1 MEAVDKLNAFEWPSC
16 ETEDTEDQLTDITN
30 KYKNHPSINKSKSN
44 CTVKQKFS
52 FMPVTVND
60 VEIVIKNVPT
70 KKGNGAGIPLNILK
84 QLRFTY
90 EILRD
95 CIYDSIFNGSF
106 PDSQNLGNI
115 TSVRKKDEPTDKEN
129 FKKWVFCP
137 YCLKILKDWFMINF
151 KTETT

>member
-1 MEAVDKLNAFEWPSC
+1 MEAVDKLNAFKWPSC
-16 ETEDTEDQLTDITN
+16 ETEDTEDQLIDITN

-52 FMPVTVND
+52 FKPVTVND
-60 VEIVIKNVPT
+60 VENVIKNVPI

-95 CIYDSIFNGSF
+95 CICDSIFKGSF

-129 FKKWVFCP
+129 
-137 YCLKILKDWFMINF
+137 
-151 KTETT
+151 